1 MVCVAI
7 VWKSIFRHVYIQVKH
22 TCRWWF
28 YYNYQ
33 TVACQNIKWVENIFR
48 EERNQVYCEEYTCTF
63 MKLFL
68 VNNCL
73 VSNYSSIVM
82 NNLSMQ

>member
-1 MVCVAI
+1 MG
-7 VWKSIFRHVYIQVKH
+7 REYL
-22 TCRWWF
+22 
-28 YYNYQ
+28 
-33 TVACQNIKWVENIFR
+33 R

-73 VSNYSSIVM
+73 VSN
-82 NNLSMQ
+82 